1 MKFLLTV
8 VFVLPI
14 IQLSHLIGCQTIFPA
29 FVELSNGI
37 DVTRFELLSTNTGSV
52 SYGGQL

>member
-37 DVTRFELLSTNTGSV
+37 DVSRFELLSTNTGSV